1 MFQLYTLC
9 IGRRIF
15 FQPGLLKI
23 RTSLHFLCN
32 TVLRIL
38 LHVSP
43 QFQRETLLLLFK
55 EKCGAKIQVKYVN
68 PITFYYVDIGTYCC
82 VFVAL
87 LQKRIVAV
95 HYSNIRGLSL
105 KVAVPCRTPYS
116 VQLPNK
122 LTVYENSLIRG
133 WICMMLTFKS
143 IIFSNRPAF

>member
-1 MFQLYTLC
+1 MNCVPIIYFMC
-9 IGRRIF
+9 IGRQIF

-23 RTSLHFLCN
+23 RTSLHFLCD

-43 QFQRETLLLLFK
+43 QFQRETLLLFFK
-55 EKCGAKIQVKYVN
+55 EKCDAKIQVKYLN

-82 VFVAL
+82 VFVTL

-95 HYSNIRGLSL
+95 QNSNIRSLSL
-105 KVAVPCRTPYS
+105 KVAYLTILRE
-116 VQLPNK
+116 LPNK

-143 IIFSNRPAF
+143 ISFSNRPAF